1 MAQDP
6 IPSLQNA
13 TAGDDRQR
21 IGFRLIIAY
30 KFCKA
35 AVMFAVALWLITA
48 PGAAYRTLELL
59 ARDLAEGGAVFAR
72 VGHWIHEHLSDSMV
86 IRGAAL
92 AGLDGLSS
100 AVEGI
105 LLLSG
110 KPWAEWIVIFGLAC
124 LIPFEIL
131 SIKHRPGITKFVVV
145 LVNAL
150 IVAYLARVRIQK
162 ARART

>member
-1 MAQDP
+1 MNP
-6 IPSLQNA
+6 TPSSQPAAA
-13 TAGDDRQR
+13 TDERQR
-21 IGFRLIIAY
+21 VGFRLIITY

-35 AVMFAVALWLITA
+35 AVMFAVALWLIAA

-59 ARDLAEGGAVFAR
+59 ARDLAEGGAAFAR
-72 VGHWIHEHLSDSMV
+72 LGLWIREHLSDKMV
-86 IRGAAL
+86 VRGAAL

-100 AVEGI
+100 AVEAI

-110 KPWAEWIVIFGLAC
+110 KSWAEWVVIFGLAC

-131 SIKHRPGITKFVVV
+131 SIKHRPGITKFLVL

-150 IVAYLARVRIQK
+150 IVVYLARVRIQK